1 MEPVKTNKI
10 SQKNPKREHLKK
22 ISETA
27 KVLQKTKY
35 PEYSINEILL
45 KFLYQPE
52 NKKEKL
58 IFDSFNGW
66 RKKGMR
72 VKKGEK
78 AFLIWGRK
86 KEATRQENEGD
97 ESDSFKFFPLAYV
110 FSNKQVEN
118 FKEPVHEDN
127 ITGFYDL
134 EDEKDKQRYSAEF
147 EEF

>member
-1 MEPVKTNKI
+1 MLNIFFNSKFKIMESVKTNKI

-58 IFDSFNGW
+58 IFDSFN
-66 RKKGMR
+66 
-72 VKKGEK
+72 
-78 AFLIWGRK
+78 I
-86 KEATRQENEGD
+86 
-97 ESDSFKFFPLAYV
+97 
-110 FSNKQVEN
+110 
-118 FKEPVHEDN
+118 
-127 ITGFYDL
+127 
-134 EDEKDKQRYSAEF
+134 
-147 EEF
+147 